1 MSNANGDRVQEMVM
15 QMVFRNEEFQEGV
28 SETLQSLKEL
38 SQTTSETVKTINS
51 SVIEGLGN
59 AVSKVD
65 IQGFSKA
72 LNGIDLSG
80 IVSGID
86 ALNNKFNFFGTATR
100 TIIQD
105 ITREVEHMAKSFMNI
120 ATSGPQEGWQRYDM
134 YSNVV
139 KTLVNSAKDADGA
152 AVSLSTVNKV
162 LADLNEYADQTI
174 YSFADMTNNITKFTN
189 AGVDLESASKAMK
202 GIANLAAVSGANANE
217 AARAMYNFGQALGSG
232 FVRYID
238 WKSILNANMATL
250 DFKQTLID
258 TAYDLGTLR
267 KEGDRYVSTLDS
279 ESKKQKAVFNASR
292 EFDESLKDKW
302 MTTEVLTAA
311 LAKYTDTETEFGRKA
326 IIAAKQVNTFSKMLD
341 VIKDALGSEWMK
353 SYQYI
358 FGDYEEQTKLWTGM
372 YEAIEGAISKVS
384 DFRNKVLETWK
395 TAGGRNALIDAFS
408 NIWKVLSAIAEP
420 IGKLLDLEKGPA
432 EKIGKALAGWSEK
445 FKDSTAG
452 LLELFGFVEEKGTE
466 VAETVEAVSE
476 TVEDLTEMAKLVIRG
491 DYGNGKARRE
501 ALEAEGRSYERI
513 QNKVNELLGCSFR
526 YEIQE
531 EETTEAIKEETK
543 ETEKQSKA
551 MSAFSDYMHKV
562 GRNLQQFAWL
572 FDSVRKLV
580 GQAGGAIFEYIVKP
594 FAREVPN
601 AFLKVT
607 SILATA
613 IKFVR
618 RILIHIRQAEWIP
631 KVVKAW
637 ATSFGLV
644 KDAITKLVS
653 PFANFIK
660 DLLKIDAL
668 KNFGESVLSFADKFI
683 NFWTSIPGAIRNTV
697 DSVSEALSK
706 LSGFQALGERLSK
719 VGSFIKDGLIGAF
732 ERVFEFL
739 SNVFKNNILGDFFTW
754 FTDIFNQDI
763 KEGSFFEKVFSEDGI
778 LNQGALA
785 IDHFLGVIGGAAHTI
800 GEFIKNIFKPKTD
813 LDHSSLGIM
822 ASGFKLLENIK
833 VPDSIKNFLEMSWA
847 DKASTIL
854 GGFTDFI
861 FDCIEGFGGLLGI
874 SDDLEPKTQ
883 LFKDLSEIFQN
894 IGSALGGFF
903 VNTINAAREAIENFL
918 VNKVYTNPTFQNVFG
933 EGGLIDGAVKFI
945 SDWIEKI
952 KNFPQTLKEMD
963 LFGKAMERITGSKL
977 YEKGKAIVDFF
988 KDLFYTV
995 THLGDTEP
1003 VQSFFNTVT
1012 AFLERMK
1019 QKGLNVIEK
1028 IKGYIEK
1035 AKSLP
1040 ETIKNL
1046 KLFDKIME
1054 RLSKNPL
1061 FQRVQNGGQKVIG
1074 FVKNL
1079 YHRVRDFIK
1088 SDAVQKFGETLIGI
1102 FVALGEGI
1110 VAVSGKILDF
1120 IGWVAKIPEKLNR
1133 YGILEKIGSAFQ
1145 TIYSVGKKVTDF
1157 LIKLFDKLSHIGE
1170 LEGVQRLLTTLT
1182 EFFTFVKDT
1191 AIGVLKELLEYLDK
1205 TFGTDLI
1212 SDDGF
1217 INFFGE
1223 GGVVDTAS
1231 KVLSSFLQ
1239 QIEKAPEVL
1248 KKFGNFFT
1256 GTGEG
1261 TLYSGITSK
1270 FPALQKF
1277 FGKASNFFTGI
1288 GSTIDSAIPDL
1299 GMSGIAASGKTSAL
1313 GAFAGILT
1321 EGYKFPKLSDI
1332 IKKAT
1337 GDISGSLD
1345 GMGNSATAAAT
1356 NSQEVTVTWDDIVET
1371 AKQMYPVIQEH
1382 VLPVLKEWA
1391 ERASELGANDWLQIF
1406 GKLAIVRAMFKF
1418 GDGIKNIAKGLGFW
1432 SDGMKEAKGGFGA
1445 FKKMM
1450 EAFEKTPGKLNGM
1463 LDAFTKLPK
1472 TISDLGNTLTDMK
1485 KLKPILKEW
1494 RKKSFTTALRDFAI
1508 AVALVAGSIWLLGS
1522 DFINY
1527 DKIRENGDI
1536 LLSFGIV
1543 IGAFLGVAALMSPEK
1558 LTAMGIGFG
1567 GLGAGMLLLVGAIIV
1582 FGKTD
1587 WRVVLQGAV
1596 AVGLLMI
1603 AMGKAAEI
1611 ATGWGKMAV
1620 FGFIAMALAI
1630 NILVP
1635 AVKALGSMDLRQLIQ
1650 GGIAVVAFMGFMAT
1664 AALIAGFAGK
1674 QAVFSFLAI
1683 ALAIDLLVP
1692 AVFLLGKMPTETLVK
1707 GGAAVVVFMTFMAL
1721 AVRIASKN
1729 SVLASVSFVG
1739 MVLAVGLL
1747 IPMMLAISF
1756 IPAERVIGGGAAIVA
1771 LMLSLAWAVKI
1782 ATSGTNKEAIA
1793 AMIAM
1798 AGVVALVGII
1808 MVELARYN
1816 ISNVLGV
1823 AVSLG
1828 LVFLSLGFAFKQV
1841 ADINPEKQLG
1851 AFIALSS
1858 VLIVASA
1865 CLGVLASLPNA
1876 KYLLPAAVS
1885 LSLVLLALSAALRI
1899 ANGIKMESAVEAAK
1913 AIDAFGLIVGALMG
1927 VIGGIDMLT
1936 QGRLQEAFNHFG
1948 LMLNALWEGLHGNKI
1963 GEAKT
1968 VKEDAQELE
1977 EASSSL
1983 SSFAEKIGGFIEM
1996 LTGVDEGKATAAK
2009 NLGDAILAI
2018 TKAEILSGLANL
2030 FKLKGD
2036 FATFGETLEAYVTS
2050 LFSFIDIV
2058 NANDSVADNEKLDAV
2073 EEATTRW
2080 MNIAKQLEPNVGWIP
2095 TIAGMSSIEEFGN
2108 QMRGFIIGFEAF
2120 NRIVVNIRQLA
2131 PLEKYERIAEATE
2144 KMMDMAKHLDA
2155 NKGFIPWVV
2164 GYTDIGKFG
2173 ENLGTFITGFKVF
2186 NSELLGVET
2195 IVSAEKV
2202 GEVKAAVSPMVE
2214 LSKMLKRE
2222 EGVLGWIFGNVQEL
2236 SSFGTNLGKFAE
2248 GVVSFNNTLVEG
2260 NVNSALIYRIAESMK
2275 MIGELSTTNTYGLNS
2290 FAGCIGQLAKHILA
2304 LTGEG
2309 GMTKADNIDTMVT
2322 ALYRIRGF
2330 AISLGNVDLDKIN
2343 NFAESMKNLAK
2354 LSIDGFVLE
2363 FTTRKDSVVEDVK
2376 SFLDAVSGAL
2386 NVEGEAN
2393 KFIFYGDK
2401 LANDFITAFCDTQ
2414 GDAET
2419 KIGAYVQAL
2428 LNVLADYYVQF
2439 MLRGTRS
2446 ATLYGFGIK
2455 ARQSFVETKAKEV
2468 AKAAAAAMGGAEVFG
2483 NFRSA
2488 GANAGRGF
2496 MLGLGDMLEPIKRK
2510 AREIASEAYFAAKNA
2525 IEVASPSK
2533 KFRELGMYAGLGMA
2547 LGIEDKTPEVVSS
2560 AEEMANES
2568 LIAAMIGV
2576 HDLAKMISE
2585 DIDAE
2590 PTIRPVVDTSGVQY
2604 GIGLTNEMLTA
2615 FADSPAVQAALDISS
2630 IQNADAMQVQL
2641 KKQMDYTADLK
2652 NLVNNTRMIIDAAR
2666 QNRNVSIDGDYLFG
2680 YVNNRLGAA
2689 Y

>member
-15 QMVFRNEEFQEGV
+15 QMVFRNEQFQEGV

-120 ATSGPQEGWQRYDM
+120 ATSGPQEGWRRYDM

-258 TAYDLGTLR
+258 TAYELGTLR

-326 IIAAKQVNTFSKMLD
+326 IIAAKQVNTFAKMLD

-353 SYQYI
+353 SYQHI
-358 FGDYEEQTKLWTGM
+358 FGNYEEQTKLWTGM

-384 DFRNKVLETWK
+384 DFRNKILETWK

-408 NIWKVLSAIAEP
+408 NIWKILSAIAEP
-420 IGKLLDLEKGPA
+420 VSKLLDLTNGPA
-432 EKIGKALAGWSEK
+432 KQIGEKLAGWSEK

-466 VAETVEAVSE
+466 VAETVETVTE

-491 DYGNGKARRE
+491 DYGNGRARRE

-526 YEIQE
+526 YEVQE

-543 ETEKQSKA
+543 ETEKQAKA

-607 SILATA
+607 SIFATA

-644 KDAITKLVS
+644 KDAIIKLVT

-833 VPDSIKNFLEMSWA
+833 IPDSIKNFLEMSWA
-847 DKASTIL
+847 DKLHVIL
-854 GGFTDFI
+854 NGIVDIFGFVI
-861 FDCIEGFGGLLGI
+861 NLLGEFI
-874 SDDLEPKTQ
+874 NIVPQTPTFENIVKQ
-883 LFKDLSEIFQN
+883 LKAFGEVLK
-894 IGSALGGFF
+894 GGFF
-903 VNTINAAREAIENFL
+903 DVVGKAREVIGEFLDSHVYSNPKFENIFGPNGL
-918 VNKVYTNPTFQNVFG
+918 VPNS
-933 EGGLIDGAVKFI
+933 IAFI
-945 SDWIEKI
+945 KEWIEKI
-952 KNFPQTLKEMD
+952 KNFPQTLKEMN
-963 LFGKAMERITGSKL
+963 LFGKAMEKITGSDIYK
-977 YEKGKAIVDFF
+977 KGQEIVQFF
-988 KDLFYTV
+988 KNLFYTV

-1003 VQSFFNTVT
+1003 VQNFFNTVT
-1012 AFLERMK
+1012 TFLEQMR

-1035 AKSLP
+1035 AKELP

-1079 YHRVRDFIK
+1079 YHRVRDFVK

-1120 IGWVAKIPEKLNR
+1120 IGWVAKIPEKLNQ

-1170 LEGVQRLLTTLT
+1170 LEGVQKLLTTLT

-1239 QIEKAPEVL
+1239 QIEKAPEIF

-1270 FPALQKF
+1270 FPVLQKF

-1288 GSTIDSAIPDL
+1288 GSAIDSAIPDL

-1337 GDISGSLD
+1337 GDIAGSFD
-1345 GMGNSATAAAT
+1345 EMGSSATTVAT
-1356 NSQEVTVTWDDIVET
+1356 NTQGAVITGEDIIEM

-1382 VLPVLKEWA
+1382 VLPVLKTWA
-1391 ERASELGANDWLQIF
+1391 ERAAELGANDWLQIF
-1406 GKLAIVRAMFKF
+1406 GKLAIVRTLFKF
-1418 GDGIKNIAKGLGFW
+1418 GDGVKNIAKGLGFW
-1432 SDGMKEAKGGFGA
+1432 SDGMKEAKGGFEA

-1463 LDAFTKLPK
+1463 LDAFAKVPDTVKK
-1472 TISDLGNTLTDMK
+1472 FTETITDVK

-1494 RKKSFTTALRDFAI
+1494 RKKSLTTALRDFAI

-1522 DFINY
+1522 DFIDY
-1527 DKIRENGDI
+1527 DKIKENRGV
-1536 LLSFGIV
+1536 LLAFAAV
-1543 IGAFLGVAALMSPEK
+1543 IAAFWWSASVMSPEQ
-1558 LTAMGIGFG
+1558 LTAIGVSFAG
-1567 GLGAGMLLLVGAIIV
+1567 MGAGLLLLTGALYI
-1582 FGKTD
+1582 FGKMD
-1587 WRVVLQGAV
+1587 FGQMIQGAV

-1611 ATGWGKMAV
+1611 ATGYGKMAV

-1793 AMIAM
+1793 AMLAM

-1816 ISNVLGV
+1816 LSNVLGV

-1876 KYLLPAAVS
+1876 KYLLPTAVS

-1899 ANGIKMESAVEAAK
+1899 ANGIKMEAAVEAAK

-1936 QGRLQEAFNHFG
+1936 KGRLQEAFNHFG

-1977 EASSSL
+1977 EASGSL
-1983 SSFAEKIGGFIEM
+1983 TSFAEKIGGFIEM
-1996 LTGVDEGKATAAK
+1996 LTGVDEGKAAAAK

-2018 TKAEILSGLANL
+2018 TKAEILSGLGNL
-2030 FKLKGD
+2030 LKLKGD

-2131 PLEKYERIAEATE
+2131 PSEKYERIAAATE

-2155 NKGFIPWVV
+2155 NKGFIPWLV

-2214 LSKMLKRE
+2214 LSKILKRE

-2248 GVVSFNNTLVEG
+2248 GVVSFNNTLIEG

-2275 MIGELSTTNTYGLNS
+2275 LIGELSTTNTHGLNS
-2290 FAGCIGQLAKHILA
+2290 FAGCVGQLAKHITA

-2309 GMTKADNIDTMVT
+2309 GITKADNIDTMVT

-2330 AISLGNVDLDKIN
+2330 AISLASIN
-2343 NFAESMKNLAK
+2343 LEQLNGFTESIKNLAK
-2354 LSIDGFVLE
+2354 LSVDGFVLE
-2363 FTTRKDSVVEDVK
+2363 FTTNRETAY
-2376 SFLDAVSGAL
+2376 DAVSGFLEYVAGAL

-2393 KFIFYGDK
+2393 LFIFYGNK
-2401 LANDFITAFCDTQ
+2401 LATDFITAYD
-2414 GDAET
+2414 
-2419 KIGAYVQAL
+2419 
-2428 LNVLADYYVQF
+2428 
-2439 MLRGTRS
+2439 
-2446 ATLYGFGIK
+2446 
-2455 ARQSFVETKAKEV
+2455 ETKATAESTVRLYMEALIAILNRYPIKFQVNAVLSAAAYIRGLDSKKKDTETKAGEL
-2468 AKAAAAAMGGAEVFG
+2468 AKAAYDVLGSQAVKDEFESAGKNAVQGFINGLANSELMAKVREKASALADTAKQAAMDT
-2483 NFRSA
+2483 
-2488 GANAGRGF
+2488 
-2496 MLGLGDMLEPIKRK
+2496 LGE
-2510 AREIASEAYFAAKNA
+2510 E
-2525 IEVASPSK
+2525 SPSK
-2533 KFRELGMYAGLGMA
+2533 EFRKIGEYATIGMA
-2547 LGIEDKTPEVVSS
+2547 LGIEDKASEVEKASQN
-2560 AEEMANES
+2560 MANGS
-2568 LIAAMIGV
+2568 LMTAMAGV
-2576 HDLAKMISE
+2576 HDLARMISE
-2585 DIDAE
+2585 DLDAE
-2590 PTIRPVVDTSGVQY
+2590 PTIRPVVDTSGVRY
-2604 GIGLTNEMLTA
+2604 GIGLANGMLDT
-2615 FADSPAVQAALDISS
+2615 FANSPAVQAALEISS
-2630 IQNADAMQVQL
+2630 IQNADAMQVQM
-2641 KKQMDYTADLK
+2641 KQQMDYTAELK
-2652 NLVNNTRMIIDAAR
+2652 SLVANTKMIIDAAR
-2666 QNRNVSIDGDYLFG
+2666 QNRNVSIDGDYLYG
-2680 YVNNRLGAA
+2680 YVNTRMGMA
-2689 Y
+2689 